1 MNKFLVDDWD
11 SVFKQRALSGGF
23 NRASPTRVRTTRNR
37 VWSLD
42 MIPAH
47 TPPRS

>member
-1 MNKFLVDDWD
+1 MNKFLVDDGG

-23 NRASPTRVRTTRNR
+23 KRASPTRVRTTRNR

-47 TPPRS
+47 MYFKV